1 MPKAPSMPAPAAPAA
16 APPPPPTA
24 VDPAVIAARQ
34 NLINQQSLAGRG
46 STIVAQNGNAGT
58 TLGQQVVLGMNS

>member
-16 APPPPPTA
+16 APPPPPTM

-34 NLINQQSLAGRG
+34 NLINQQSMAGRG
-46 STIVAQNGNAGT
+46 QTVVAQTGSNGQ
-58 TLGQQVVLGMNS
+58 TLGQAVALGAA

>member
-1 MPKAPSMPAPAAPAA
+1 MGAPKMPAPAAPAPA
-16 APPPPPTA
+16 APPPPTM

-46 STIVAQNGNAGT
+46 STVVPQNGSN
-58 TLGQQVVLGMNS
+58 GQTMGQPTVMGA

>member
-16 APPPPPTA
+16 APPPPPTM

-34 NLINQQSLAGRG
+34 NLINQQSLVGRG
-46 STIVAQNGNAGT
+46 STIVPQTGSSGQ
-58 TLGQQVVLGMNS
+58 TLGTPAALGA

>member
-1 MPKAPSMPAPAAPAA
+1 MPKAPSMPAPAAPAP
-16 APPPPPTA
+16 APPPPPTM

-46 STIVAQNGNAGT
+46 STIVPQTGSNGQ
-58 TLGQQVVLGMNS
+58 TLGTPAALGA